1 MNTDLLIDAIG
12 EIDEDKI
19 RSAKMVSVKTKKKS
33 IKHFIIIAAAILLCI
48 TITVTTLAATVNPV
62 YDLVYQIS
70 PGLAQMMKPVQ
81 MSCEDNGIRMEVE
94 SASVYENEAAVYIS
108 LEDLTDQNRIDET
121 TDLFDSYSI
130 NQGFDSYST
139 CSYVSFD
146 KETSKA
152 TFLINITRA
161 DGNKIEG
168 NKITFDFTTFISK
181 KSYYNGRLWELDLSK
196 AVEAKDTFTP
206 EFHGASSGKDTDFV
220 SEWFCGEN
228 GIKFDIDYFVG
239 TKCLVPVD
247 GGIASP
253 TDGVKISNIGF
264 IDNKLHVQVYYED
277 TKNFD
282 DHGFIDIRD
291 KYGEA
296 AECFDLSFDDDNEI
310 GTYYEY
316 IYNINPD
323 EAEKYI
329 PFGNFVTCKNRT
341 EGFWQVTFPLEDN

>member
-12 EIDEDKI
+12 EIDDDKI
-19 RSAKMVSVKTKKKS
+19 KSAKMVSVKTKKKS

-48 TITVTTLAATVNPV
+48 TITVPTLAATVNPV
-62 YDLVYQIS
+62 YDLVYRIS
-70 PGLAQMMKPVQ
+70 PSLAQMMKPVQ

-130 NQGFDSYST
+130 NQGFTSFST

-146 KETSKA
+146 KETGKA
-152 TFLINITRA
+152 KFLINITRA

-181 KSYYNGRLWELDLSK
+181 KSHYDGRLWELDLSK

-206 EFHGASSGKDTDFV
+206 EWFRGSSGIEGGLDKV
-220 SEWFCGEN
+220 SN
-228 GIKFDIDYFVG
+228 
-239 TKCLVPVD
+239 TKCLIPVNGGLYSPVD
-247 GGIASP
+247 GVTI
-253 TDGVKISNIGF
+253 TNMGF
-264 IDNKLHVQVYYED
+264 IDNKLHIQVYYED
-277 TKNFD
+277 IANYD
-282 DHGFIDIRD
+282 DHGFIKLRD
-291 KYGEA
+291 KYGEEA
-296 AECFDLSFDDDNEI
+296 KYYDVSFFDDEEI
-310 GTYYEY
+310 GSYDEI
-316 IYNINPD
+316 IYDITPD
-323 EAEKYI
+323 EIEKYI

-341 EGFWQVTFPLEDN
+341 EGFWQVTFPLENK